1 MSYAKVLCATLVGVG
16 GHLVEVEAYLA
27 PGLPAVIVTGLP
39 DSALHEARERVR
51 AAINNSGETWPSRR
65 ISVNL
70 LPAYIRKHGSAFD
83 LAIALAILGG
93 TGDLQMTPLSQVLV
107 LGELGLNGSVLP
119 VRGVLPMI
127 AGAARL
133 GVRRVIVPAANAAE
147 AALVPG
153 MRVMSAESLAGV
165 LAFARGLR
173 PLGEPAPPAA
183 RPAPPPV
190 ADLIDVAGQHMGRLA
205 IEVAAA
211 GGHHVAFFGSPG
223 GGKTMLAQR
232 LPSLLPDLDDE
243 AAIEVTSLYSVAG
256 LLPVDAPLVRRPPIQ
271 TPHHTA
277 TPSALVGGGSGLARP
292 GSLTLAHRGV
302 LLLDEAPEFSSRA
315 LEALRQPVEE
325 GTITLGRSLGVVVF
339 PAQVQLVLTANPCSC
354 APIRGESGCECTPHA
369 RRRYLRRLS
378 GPLMDRIDIQLELM
392 PLSAADLLAEDSTRE
407 SSEVVAKRVAGA
419 REAATARW
427 AGLDHRTNA
436 TVPGKVLRD
445 RRWRLPARET
455 IELRDRLDSGAISS
469 RGYDR
474 ILRLAW
480 TAADLIGHDRPGPVE
495 VDLAINL
502 RMGRRYDRRR

>member
-27 PGLPAVIVTGLP
+27 PGLPAVIMTGLP

-51 AAINNSGETWPSRR
+51 AAITNSGETWPSRR

-93 TGDLQMTPLSQVLV
+93 TGDLQMSALSQVLV
-107 LGELGLNGSVLP
+107 LGELGLDGSVLP
-119 VRGVLPMI
+119 VRGVLPMV

-133 GVRRVIVPAANAAE
+133 GVRRVIVAEANAAE

-153 MRVMSAESLAGV
+153 VRVMAAESLAAV
-165 LAFARGLR
+165 LAFVRGQR
-173 PLGEPAPPAA
+173 PLREPAQPGAPSA
-183 RPAPPPV
+183 APPL
-190 ADLIDVAGQHMGRLA
+190 ADLIDIAGQHMGRLA

-211 GGHHVAFFGSPG
+211 GGHHVAFFGTPG

-256 LLPVDAPLVRRPPIQ
+256 LLPVDAPLIRRPPLQ
-271 TPHHTA
+271 APHHTA
-277 TPSALVGGGSGLARP
+277 SPSALVGGGSGLARP

-315 LEALRQPVEE
+315 LEALRQPLEE
-325 GTITLGRSLGVVVF
+325 GTITLGRSLGVVIY
-339 PAQVQLVLTANPCSC
+339 PARVQLVLTANPCSC
-354 APIRGESGCECTPHA
+354 ASSGAESGCECTPSA

-378 GPLMDRIDIQLELM
+378 GPLLDRVDIQLELM
-392 PLSAADLLAEDSTRE
+392 PLSAADLLAEDCGRE
-407 SSEVVAKRVAGA
+407 SSEVVAKRVATA
-419 REAATARW
+419 RQAAAARW
-427 AGLDHRTNA
+427 AGLDHDTNA
-436 TVPGKVLRD
+436 SVPGKVLRD
-445 RRWRLPARET
+445 RRWRLPAKVT
-455 IELRDRLDSGAISS
+455 AQLRQRLDSGAISS

-474 ILRLAW
+474 VLRLAW
-480 TAADLIGHDRPGPVE
+480 TAADLIGHDRPGAVE
-495 VDLAINL
+495 VDLALRL
-502 RMGRRYDRRR
+502 RMGTKYDRR